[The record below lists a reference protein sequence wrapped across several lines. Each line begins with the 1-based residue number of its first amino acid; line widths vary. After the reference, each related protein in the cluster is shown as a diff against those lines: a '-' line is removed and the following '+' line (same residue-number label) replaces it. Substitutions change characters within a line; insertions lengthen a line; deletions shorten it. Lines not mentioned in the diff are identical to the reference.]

1 MTSQATPARVEGTLD
16 PVLWLV
22 DALKD
27 TQRHIRELA
36 DQQGYYSLAQIE
48 ADKRAAAIVQALI
61 GLCPNAHGDG
71 SAASADTVRR
81 DVVPGDRA

>member
-1 MTSQATPARVEGTLD
+1 MTTPTTEARVEGTLD
-16 PVLWLV
+16 PVLGLV

-36 DQQGYYSLAQIE
+36 DQQGYYSMAQIE

-61 GLCPNAHGDG
+61 GLCPNASVRG
-71 SAASADTVRR
+71 AAKPRTV
-81 DVVPGDRA
+81 DAVLDKEVEP